1 MDKVTTTETKESIKS
16 TGNDLKDISKPDP
29 STNVQPKTNGKKGVS
44 FEESNIS
51 SKEHLQKDVAIEV
64 ENSTKIEMRKLSE
77 GNPSTY
83 RSTDEDDDPYTVL
96 FLAFA
101 WILIL
106 LTFPISIF
114 SCFKM
119 VQVKCKIV
127 LNSTL
132 DNGRYFF
139 PGYSTTVTT
148 AIYL

>member
-1 MDKVTTTETKESIKS
+1 MDKVTTPETKQSIKS

-51 SKEHLQKDVAIEV
+51 SKEHLQDVAIEV

-96 FLAFA
+96 FLVFA

-119 VQVKCKIV
+119 VQVKM
-127 LNSTL
+127 LNS
-132 DNGRYFF
+132 
-139 PGYSTTVTT
+139 VK
-148 AIYL
+148 